1 MASPA
6 DVDDDIKCMHEAWKL
21 TGTLLGG
28 TTAMRNAGKA
38 YLPQF
43 PKEEEEDYKRRLK
56 VSVLFPGYSRTVAT
70 LSGKPFS
77 KPVTLNEKFDEETK
91 DWMTNVDGE
100 GRNLH
105 SFLGDCMTVAMGYGL
120 GGILVDH
127 PRRPEGATTKA
138 ADKALGM
145 RPYWLLIKP
154 HQILGYRTKTTG
166 SHTEFTMLRYM
177 EQVTEDDG
185 EWGKTTVNQVRVWIK
200 VDNIVGWATYRQ
212 DKASVWNMHDNAAT
226 TISEIPFV
234 PFYGKRLGFMHAE
247 PPLFEVAHLNVAH
260 WQSASDQQNI
270 LHVARVP
277 LLFMKGFDE
286 NATLSI
292 GSSVAIRASMPDADM
307 KYVEI
312 TGASIK
318 AGSDDLEALEER
330 MRQAGAELLVLD
342 PRYTATQVATD
353 NAVGMCALQKIVQDL
368 QDAANR
374 AIEFSLMW
382 VNREAGESTVVIFND
397 FGSLT
402 LAEAS
407 ADLLLRSNQAGKL
420 SDQTYLNELRRRGI
434 LGPDVDVTEELDRLQ
449 SQGPNLG
456 DLNDGNNPAQ

>member
-6 DVDDDIKCMHEAWKL
+6 DIDDDIKHMHDAWKL
-21 TGTLLGG
+21 ASALLGG
-28 TTAMRNAGKA
+28 TTAMRKA
-38 YLPQF
+38 AKSYLPQF
-43 PKEEEEDYKRRLK
+43 PKEDEEDYKRRLK

-77 KPVTLNEKFDEETK
+77 KPVALNEAFDEEAK
-91 DWMTNVDGE
+91 DWTQNIDGE

-105 SFLGDCMTVAMGYGL
+105 SFLGDCMAVALGYGL

-127 PRRPEGATTKA
+127 PQRPEGARTKA

-145 RPYWLLIKP
+145 RPYWLMIQP
-154 HQILGYRTKTTG
+154 HQILGYRTQTIG

-177 EQVTEDDG
+177 EEVTEDDG
-185 EWGKTTVNQVRVWIK
+185 EWGKSTVQQVRVWIK
-200 VDNIVGWATYRQ
+200 VDGIVGWATYRQ
-212 DKASVWNMHDNAAT
+212 DRASVWNMHDSAT
-226 TISEIPFV
+226 TTITEIPFV
-234 PFYGKRLGFMHAE
+234 PFYGKRVGFMHAE
-247 PPLFEVAHLNVAH
+247 PPLLEVAHLNVAH
-260 WQSASDQQNI
+260 WQSSSDQQNI

-277 LLFMKGFDE
+277 LLFMKGFDD
-286 NATLSI
+286 TTVLQV
-292 GSSVAIRASMPDADM
+292 GSSAAVRASHPDADM
-307 KYVEI
+307 KFVEI
-312 TGASIK
+312 TGTSIA
-318 AGSDDLEALEER
+318 AGNKDLADLEER

-342 PRYTATQVATD
+342 ARITATQVNTE

-382 VNREAGESTVVIFND
+382 VNREAENSTVVIFND

-434 LGPDVDVTEELDRLQ
+434 LGPDVDVTEELDRI
-449 SQGPNLG
+449 SAQGPNLG
-456 DLNDGNNPAQ
+456 